1 MDQNINEIEKLN
13 MIILSLQ
20 KDMQSLRVQYE
31 EACEN
36 RNYTGIQLIDR
47 NDELCILY
55 EKSNVQENILRKS
68 EVAVKGLEDEIRMIL
83 IHIAEMERKIKVSQE
98 MLYQVPKYASRVIE
112 LQQQIQ
118 ETRNKENEL
127 SKELEDPENKKRWR

>member
-1 MDQNINEIEKLN
+1 MLQLEIHKRDQTKATLNQFDLKKRQKKEVVDQNINEIEKLN

-31 EACEN
+31 EACEH

-68 EVAVKGLEDEIRMIL
+68 EVAVKGLEDEIRMIK
-83 IHIAEMERKIKVSQE
+83 IEISEM
-98 MLYQVPKYASRVIE
+98 
-112 LQQQIQ
+112 
-118 ETRNKENEL
+118 
-127 SKELEDPENKKRWR
+127 

>member
-1 MDQNINEIEKLN
+1 

-55 EKSNVQENILRKS
+55 EKSNIQENILRKS
-68 EVAVKGLEDEIRMIL
+68 
-83 IHIAEMERKIKVSQE
+83 
-98 MLYQVPKYASRVIE
+98 
-112 LQQQIQ
+112 
-118 ETRNKENEL
+118 
-127 SKELEDPENKKRWR
+127 